1 MTSYNYDL
9 SKHVFFFCL
18 TCPKGIVLV
27 YPKTLF
33 CHRLLTPHAVPTHF
47 LLFCET
53 QRKYGRL
60 HTLTED
66 VEGQKSNKM
75 DTFIRKSIH

>member
-1 MTSYNYDL
+1 MIYQSM
-9 SKHVFFFCL
+9 SFFCL
-18 TCPKGIVLV
+18 TCLKSIVLV
-27 YPKTLF
+27 YPKT
-33 CHRLLTPHAVPTHF
+33 HF
-47 LLFCET
+47 LLSFTRPPCRANPFSLFCET

-66 VEGQKSNKM
+66 VEGQKSNKK